1 VSAYAGDGRA
11 RVLDKGV
18 CPVCKFA
25 RGSRTVESLRVE
37 SFPARGNVLRL
48 DCDGVAREAYSSELI
63 AALSVAEREPFEWRE
78 VFSYRKSRRR
88 FFELVPR
95 QVLSFVALIGPSAWT
110 WRCSECNGTASM
122 FWTPGCLELPDFI
135 EATNSLA
142 SAASFAVGDQRE
154 PQLCLSSDRWRV
166 LAGQPY
172 GRGILNT
179 RVGVLDA
186 PEVGEPE
193 VLPMPL
199 FDELSELKSRLWDR
213 WSGELLATDPEITK
227 LKANPNRAG
236 EMWKLVHERLDE
248 RLALPNLLR
257 ERLCKSVS
265 A

>member
-1 VSAYAGDGRA
+1 MSAYAGDGRA

-78 VFSYRKSRRR
+78 VLSYRKSRRR
-88 FFELVPR
+88 FFELVPF
-95 QVLSFVALIGPSAWT
+95 QVMPFVAFNGTSAWT
-110 WRCSECNGTASM
+110 WRCPECGGTASM

-154 PQLCLSSDRWRV
+154 PQLCLSSERWRV
-166 LAGQPY
+166 LAGQTY
-172 GRGILNT
+172 GRGILNM
-179 RVGVLDA
+179 GIGMLEPQDIGG
-186 PEVGEPE
+186 PEF
-193 VLPMPL
+193 LPLPL
-199 FDELSELKSRLWDR
+199 FDELSELKSHLWDR
-213 WSGELLATDPEITK
+213 WSGELLANDPEVAR
-227 LKANPNRAG
+227 LKADPKRADDV
-236 EMWKLVHERLDE
+236 WKLVHERLDE
-248 RLALPNLLR
+248 LLALPILLR
-257 ERLCKSVS
+257 EHRCNSIS